1 MNPSAQVQTQVSS
14 LIRRGFPLQNIL
26 TCLSDIPSNT
36 VIDTYDALRMDAIDA
51 SMWSDGAD

>member
-26 TCLSDIPSNT
+26 TCLSDVP
-36 VIDTYDALRMDAIDA
+36 ADAITEAYDSILMEQFDA
-51 SMWSDGAD
+51 AMLFDAAA